1 MPASRAD
8 GAARGGCAVWWALER
23 AMRALTERGID
34 LAVVAGV
41 EKTEA
46 LALESPWWGSG
57 ERVWGVGRAAG
68 AASGGRF
75 RRCEMWRKE

>member
-8 GAARGGCAVWWALER
+8 GAAGGGCAVWWALER

-41 EKTEA
+41 EKTEG
-46 LALESPWWGSG
+46 LALEAPWWGERGKGLGGG
-57 ERVWGVGRAAG
+57 EGRG
-68 AASGGRF
+68 SCLG
-75 RRCEMWRKE
+75 WKVP

>member
-8 GAARGGCAVWWALER
+8 GAAGGGCAVWWALER

-46 LALESPWWGSG
+46 LALESPWWGEAGGEGRRGSG
-57 ERVWGVGRAAG
+57 EGRG
-68 AASGGRF
+68 SCLG
-75 RRCEMWRKE
+75 WKVP